1 MRLGTFQVNAVETG
15 RFRLDGGAMFGVVPK
30 VLWEKTNPADEKN
43 RITMALRSL
52 LIRGEGRTI
61 LVDCGA
67 GTKWSDKLID
77 IYAIDHS
84 QYDIDTSLAALG
96 IHRDQVTDVVL
107 THLHFDHVGGATRY
121 NEQREV
127 VLSFPNATYYV
138 QEENL
143 SHAHA
148 PSEKD
153 RASFI
158 DSTIAPLQQSG
169 RIKSL
174 KGDSEIV
181 PGVKI
186 LVNHGHTPGQN
197 LVTVTGD
204 NKTVLF
210 CGDTIPT
217 ASHIPV
223 PYVMGFDLY
232 PMTTIQEKKKLLQ
245 KAVEEDWILCFA
257 HDPVTAACTVRLF
270 DGKFS
275 RGNDVEL

>member
-1 MRLGTFQVNAVETG
+1 VRVGAYEVNTIETG

-30 VLWEKTNPADEKN
+30 VLWERTNPADDKN
-43 RITMALRSL
+43 RISMALRSL
-52 LIRGEGRTI
+52 LIRGNGRTI

-67 GTKWSDKLID
+67 GEKWSPKQIEM
-77 IYAIDHS
+77 YAIDHS
-84 QYDIDTSLAALG
+84 QNDMDRSLAKFG
-96 IHRDQVTDVVL
+96 VSREDVTDVVL

-121 NEQREV
+121 NEKREV
-127 VLSFPNATYYV
+127 VLSFPNADYLV

-158 DSTIAPLQQSG
+158 ESTIEPLQSSR
-169 RIKSL
+169 RIKLL
-174 KGDSEIV
+174 KGDRDLI
-181 PGVKI
+181 PGVQI
-186 LVNHGHTPGQN
+186 VVTHGHTPGQN
-197 LVTVTGD
+197 LVKVSGD
-204 NKTVLF
+204 KKTILF

-232 PMTTIQEKKKLLQ
+232 PMTTIEEKKKLL
-245 KAVEEDWILCFA
+245 KEAVEENWTLVWA
-257 HDPVTAACTVRLF
+257 HDPDTAACTVQCK
-270 DGKFS
+270 DGRYS
-275 RGNDVEL
+275 RRGDVVV